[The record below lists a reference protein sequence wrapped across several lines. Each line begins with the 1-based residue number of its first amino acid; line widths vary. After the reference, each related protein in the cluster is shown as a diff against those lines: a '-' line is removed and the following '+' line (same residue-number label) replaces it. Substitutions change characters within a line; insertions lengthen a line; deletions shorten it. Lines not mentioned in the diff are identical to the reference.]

1 MHQQTNQQM
10 SAPLGCR
17 IRHNFPNHGLGSAM
31 RKFLEQVLLPAA
43 REGLPPG
50 SIDIEES
57 SFWYGCSPSRGFRCY
72 FDPVPPSPAALSAPS
87 GTAAVQRECSLQDLQ
102 QLRRPRSTWQNVS
115 LLNRAKLD
123 EARAAMRLLWR
134 YSPSTRSWLQRTLPN
149 RSQHWSKGNA
159 PPLVSVHLRRGD
171 KFIEELQN
179 NLTFTPLVRV
189 AQRIRQEVSRIG
201 LAMGAVQ
208 VHIMFDDA
216 KAAGELVTRL
226 NLAAS
231 AVIMRPVGAAPASGF
246 AVCLS
251 PRRFGKD
258 GNCNCTL
265 EDRNSRRR
273 HDPHWAA
280 HCLMHGKLITEP
292 LTYDQVRE
300 EMHGILFDLELA
312 QRARLFLGSCNSN
325 TGHLVQLLRSQRPES
340 AVCLDTLP
348 GHMFKGICEEPDCDV
363 RPSKSAALIIRSAT
377 KLMPHTSDH

>member
-134 YSPSTRSWLQRTLPN
+134 YSPSTRSWLHRTLPN

-171 KFIEELQN
+171 KFVEELQN

-258 GNCNCTL
+258 DNCNCTL

-292 LTYDQVRE
+292 LTHDQVRE

-340 AVCLDTLP
+340 AVCLDTRP
-348 GHMFKGICEEPDCDV
+348 GHMFKGICEEQDCDV